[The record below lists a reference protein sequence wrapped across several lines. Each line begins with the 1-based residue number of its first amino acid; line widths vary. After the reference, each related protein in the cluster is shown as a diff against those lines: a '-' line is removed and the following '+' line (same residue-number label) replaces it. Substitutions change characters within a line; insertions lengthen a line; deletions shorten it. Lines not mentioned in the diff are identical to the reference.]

1 MAFSRRDQLIAVFE
15 DTMTQ
20 IADNPTLAKA
30 TKNSILNTIYYA
42 PNDYPIYESDEDFM
56 GEITVTR
63 HSTFEAAQKLYAAY
77 PNKKIAVLNFASATN
92 PGGGVKHG
100 SSAQEE
106 ALCRCSTLYPTLNQ
120 RKMWELYYT
129 VNRAEKNV
137 LHTDACI
144 YSPDVIVFKSSDSIP
159 KALPSQEWFNV
170 DIITCAAPNLR
181 PDVSNR
187 FNTESGNA
195 QIISDGDLFNLHL
208 QRAKH
213 ILTVAAANKV
223 NILVLGAFG
232 CGAFR
237 NNPRVVAQA
246 FFDALEDYIN
256 CFDVVEFAIYCR
268 DNETENYQA
277 FLDTYERRIL

>member
-1 MAFSRRDQLIAVFE
+1 MAFSRRDKLIAVFE
-15 DTMTQ
+15 DTMKQ
-20 IADNPTLAKA
+20 IADNPALAKA
-30 TKNSILNTIYYA
+30 AKNSILNARYYA
-42 PNDYPIYESDEDFM
+42 PDDYPKFESEVDFT
-56 GEITVTR
+56 GEIAVTR
-63 HSTFEAAQKLYAAY
+63 HSSFEAAQKLHIAH
-77 PNKKIAVLNFASATN
+77 PNKRIAVLNFASATN

-120 RKMWELYYT
+120 RKMWEQYYT
-129 VNRAEKNV
+129 ANRAEKNV

-159 KALPSQEWFNV
+159 KTLPSQEWFNV
-170 DIITCAAPNLR
+170 DVITCAAPNLR
-181 PDVSNR
+181 TDVSNR

-195 QIISDGDLFNLHL
+195 QIISDDDLYKLHL

-213 ILTVAAANKV
+213 ILAITAANKV
-223 NILVLGAFG
+223 NFFVLGAFG

-246 FFDALEDYIN
+246 FFDALEEYIN
-256 CFDVVEFAIYCR
+256 GFDLVEFAIYCR
-268 DNETENYQA
+268 DYEAENYQA
-277 FLDTYERRIL
+277 FLDTYERKLF